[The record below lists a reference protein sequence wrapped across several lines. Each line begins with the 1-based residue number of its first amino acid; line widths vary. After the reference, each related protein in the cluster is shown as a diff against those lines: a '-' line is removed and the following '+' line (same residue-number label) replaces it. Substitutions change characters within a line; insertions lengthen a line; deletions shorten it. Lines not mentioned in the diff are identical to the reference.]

1 MDLLT
6 IWILYAVVGVT
17 LFSALFVWAVRSG
30 QFRDQQR
37 ARHLPLQCPQDGEC
51 SGQPTEE
58 RDRGE

>member
-6 IWILYAVVGVT
+6 IWILYAIIGLT

-37 ARHLPLQCPQDGEC
+37 ARRLPLECPESGENATDEAQG
-51 SGQPTEE
+51 SG
-58 RDRGE
+58 

>member
-6 IWILYAVVGVT
+6 IWVLYAIIGVT

-37 ARHLPLQCPQDGEC
+37 ARRLPLECPESGEGDG
-51 SGQPTEE
+51 SGKQ
-58 RDRGE
+58 GNS